1 MCLYIRI
8 LVNIFRS
15 ARASN
20 TVHAALCPGFAKYV
34 DFFTRY
40 FGEFRVLRD
49 FLVNRANFQTCP
61 HKRRPQ
67 GKPITYSIRT
77 ENENGQTL
85 YYTCTIRGFLSRG
98 HRGLCKIVFHVRMTV
113 FHATLMCTSEETFTL
128 VSSNIDDFR
137 SGESSIITDV
147 YSTHAI
153 IYERITVEIVQN
165 NNNAHSRIIKLNI
178 ITE

>member
-49 FLVNRANFQTCP
+49 FPVNRANFQTCP
-61 HKRRPQ
+61 HKWRPQ

-77 ENENGQTL
+77 ENENGQTF
-85 YYTCTIRGFLSRG
+85 YYICTQHAVLSGTDTGVCAKSCERPFFVRGSHKKRLRRFRTILTIFG
-98 HRGLCKIVFHVRMTV
+98 HKIPRLRAFTKHTT
-113 FHATLMCTSEETFTL
+113 TLI
-128 VSSNIDDFR
+128 N
-137 SGESSIITDV
+137 
-147 YSTHAI
+147 
-153 IYERITVEIVQN
+153 ERTTMGILRN
-165 NNNAHSRIIKLNI
+165 NNRIIKLDI

>member
-20 TVHAALCPGFAKYV
+20 TVHAALCPRFAKYV

-49 FLVNRANFQTCP
+49 FPVNCANFQTCP
-61 HKRRPQ
+61 HKKRAQ

-77 ENENGQTL
+77 ENENGQTF
-85 YYTCTIRGFLSRG
+85 YYTCTQYAVFFGADADVRAKSYSTCGRPFFVQHSRG
-98 HRGLCKIVFHVRMTV
+98 VRPK
-113 FHATLMCTSEETFTL
+113 ETFSL
-128 VSSNIDDFR
+128 VSSKTDNFW
-137 SGESSIITDV
+137 SEESSITG
-147 YSTHAI
+147 
-153 IYERITVEIVQN
+153 IYY
-165 NNNAHSRIIKLNI
+165 AHLRFYL
-178 ITE
+178 TYGPR

>member
-77 ENENGQTL
+77 ENENGQTF
-85 YYTCTIRGFLSRG
+85 YYTCTQHAVLSGADTGVRAKSYST
-98 HRGLCKIVFHVRMTV
+98 CKRPFFVQRSPKKRLRWFRTILTIFGQKIPR
-113 FHATLMCTSEETFTL
+113 LRTFT
-128 VSSNIDDFR
+128 
-137 SGESSIITDV
+137 
-147 YSTHAI
+147 THTTTLI
-153 IYERITVEIVQN
+153 NERTTMGILRN
-165 NNNAHSRIIKLNI
+165 NNRIIKLDI